1 MEFIMNRYINISTY
15 EGDNLILKNTTSAL
29 LEDNILI
36 FHTDNDTIKIN
47 LKPFSFTK
55 ENNESILKI
64 SQNKCYLYLKDLNN
78 TLELP
83 LEELNYLIQDDL
95 ITITYKLASTANNI
109 KIEITLGS
117 EINELQN

>member
-95 ITITYKLASTANNI
+95 IAITYKLASNANNI

>member
-1 MEFIMNRYINISTY
+1 MNRYINISTY